1 MTYLFLNKNHA
12 KNETGMIKIY
22 INDTSTEIK
31 EDFNVMQVLEQV
43 RLPIEGIAVA
53 VNNAIVPRDQWDST
67 IFNSNDH
74 VLIIQATQ
82 GG

>member
-1 MTYLFLNKNHA
+1 
-12 KNETGMIKIY
+12 MIKIY